1 MPELKNFTKTEQTEI
16 CRSIARAAYACL
28 SKKTI
33 DKKRH
38 RDGCLVDGDT
48 FYARLYKECSEL
60 GIIET
65 SYYGESYVCS
75 CFSEECINVLK
86 EFEQT
91 YEICMQTAHIYEEC
105 IAPLADL
112 PPANFALPSETLMR
126 MHCME
131 SFTATLLK
139 EDSPFAKL
147 QVRRL
152 RGMIVKVF
160 KNFKI

>member
-65 SYYGESYVCS
+65 SYYGEFPVT

-91 YEICMQTAHIYEEC
+91 YGICMQTAHIYEEC
-105 IAPLADL
+105 IAPLTDL
-112 PPANFALPSETLMR
+112 PPANFALPSETLVR

>member
-1 MPELKNFTKTEQTEI
+1 MPELKTLTKTEQTEI

-28 SKKTI
+28 SKKTA
-33 DKKRH
+33 DKKRD
-38 RDGCLVDGDT
+38 RDGCQVDRDP
-48 FYARLYKECSEL
+48 FYVRLYKECSDL
-60 GIIET
+60 GILAPR
-65 SYYGESYVCS
+65 GPWGVDR
-75 CFSEECINVLK
+75 FSNECISVLK
-86 EFEQT
+86 GFEIE
-91 YEICMQTAHIYEEC
+91 YEVCMQTAHIYEEC

-112 PPANFALPSETLMR
+112 PPYNFALPSETLMR

-131 SFTATLLK
+131 SFTSTLLE
-139 EDSPFAKL
+139 EDSPFANL